1 MRREHGLFLMH
12 IIGTAGH
19 VDHGKSSLV
28 VALTG
33 HNPDRL
39 IEEQDRGMTL
49 DLGFAPLRF
58 PDGVD
63 AGIIDVPGHERFLHN
78 MLAGALGMELLLLV
92 IAAPDGP
99 KPQTFEHLH
108 ILNFLNVSR
117 AIIVLTKIDLVKTE
131 DRRVA
136 AQLAREACE
145 GTVAADAPLIAVSVV
160 TGEGIAE
167 LKAAIH
173 DALAAL
179 PPRRNKAPAFLP
191 VDRVFAMPGHGTIVT
206 GTLVQGTLSVG
217 DTLALQPSGLVARVK
232 SLQIFGAKVQT
243 ATGGSRVAVNIPGVN
258 VDQIARGEALVAARE
273 FVPTRE
279 LNVEF
284 SAVLS
289 ALPILRKR
297 MPVRVHIGSAEI
309 LGQLRFADA
318 VPASAHPARASITLW
333 HPAVFYP
340 GMRIIVRRMSP
351 KDLLGGATTLA
362 AGSPTGAA
370 KANVAIDL
378 EGAPESAAELAQ
390 ALEAS
395 GLASLGAAQLA
406 ARANVTISI
415 AEKALAWLIEHGL
428 VIALSRPLEYV
439 SRSTSDAALERTTLF
454 LRKHHDEAPWRLGA
468 HTADIAKAIS
478 VPEALA
484 LRLLNIWQEDGRL
497 ASRARSWHLPDF
509 SPSLSKEQSIFF
521 DKILANSPEI
531 PYLPHSFDALLA
543 AAAKHS
549 KVMTEAMESLLAAG
563 SLVRIGDDVYRRSQI
578 ESAQRAIQTLMD
590 SQGQATMAQ
599 VRDVLGTSRKHALPL
614 MEHFDSVGFT
624 MRDGDL
630 RRLRHQSRG
639 M

>member
-1 MRREHGLFLMH
+1 MH

-28 VALTG
+28 IALTG

-39 IEEQDRGMTL
+39 IEERERGMTL

-58 PDGVD
+58 FDGIE

-99 KPQTFEHLH
+99 KRQTFEHLQ

-117 AIIVLTKIDLVKTE
+117 AIIVLSKIDLVASQ
-131 DRRVA
+131 DRSVA
-136 AQLAREACE
+136 AQLARAACE
-145 GTVAADAPLIAVSVV
+145 GTVASDAPIIAVSTV

-179 PPRRNKAPAFLP
+179 PQRRDKAPAFLP
-191 VDRVFAMPGHGTIVT
+191 VDRVFALPGHGTIVT
-206 GTLVQGTLSVG
+206 GTLMQGTLSVG

-258 VDQIARGEALVAARE
+258 VDQIARGETLVAARE
-273 FVPTRE
+273 FVPIRE
-279 LNVEF
+279 LNIEF
-284 SAVLS
+284 SAVPS
-289 ALPILRKR
+289 ALTILRKR
-297 MPVRVHIGSAEI
+297 MPVRAHIGSAEI
-309 LGQLRFADA
+309 LGQLRFDEA
-318 VPASAHPARASITLW
+318 VPESTNPARAKITLW

-340 GMRIIVRRMSP
+340 GMRLIVRGMSP
-351 KDLLGGATTLA
+351 KDLLGGATALA

-370 KANVAIDL
+370 KAKTEIGFED
-378 EGAPESAAELAQ
+378 APESAAELAQ
-390 ALEAS
+390 ALAGS
-395 GLASLGAAQLA
+395 GLAPLNAAQLA
-406 ARANVTISI
+406 ARTNVTISI
-415 AEKALAWLIEHGL
+415 AEKAIAWLSEHGL
-428 VIALSRPLEYV
+428 IIALSRPVEFI
-439 SRSTSDAALERTTLF
+439 SRLSGDAALERTTSF
-454 LRKHHDEAPWRLGA
+454 LRKRHDEVPWRLGA
-468 HTADIAKAIS
+468 STADIAKAIS
-478 VPEALA
+478 VPEGLA
-484 LRLLNIWQEDGRL
+484 ARLLNIWQEDGRV

-509 SPSLSKEQSIFF
+509 SPSLSKEQKVFF
-521 DKILANSPEI
+521 DNLLAISPEA
-531 PYLPHSFDALLA
+531 PYMPHSLDALSA

-549 KVMTEAMESLLAAG
+549 NVMTEALESLLAAG

-578 ESAQRAIQTLMD
+578 ESAQQAIRKLMGG
-590 SQGQATMAQ
+590 QGQATMAQ
-599 VRDVLGTSRKHALPL
+599 LRDVLGTSRKHALPL

-624 MRDGDL
+624 IRDGDL